1 MSFFLGLIV
10 SILAFYTS
18 AVVSGLF
25 FNQFINVVSSLA
37 VLAVAL
43 TVIVALAVVL
53 VTRGAIGKGFR

>member
-18 AVVSGLF
+18 AAVSGLF
-25 FNQFINVVSSLA
+25 FNQFMNVVSSLA

-43 TVIVALAVVL
+43 TVLVALVVVL
-53 VTRGAIGKGFR
+53 VTRGAMGKGFR